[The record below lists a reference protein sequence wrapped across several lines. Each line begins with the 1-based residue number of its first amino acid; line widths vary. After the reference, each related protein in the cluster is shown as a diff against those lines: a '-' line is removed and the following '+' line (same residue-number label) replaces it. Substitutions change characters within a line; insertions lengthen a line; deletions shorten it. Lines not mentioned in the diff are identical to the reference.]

1 MATST
6 DRTEFISELVNLL
19 AGPVSAGMK
28 KAGEANKRRVQM
40 QEHVEQ
46 LVDDAK
52 KAGDVARR
60 MVSLLDEIEQPLREA
75 VPQLARAA
83 QMLGQLLDEAP
94 EDLGEQLKNTWNSVN
109 SLLEGLGPLLMLAQ
123 GAAGMFGTPTSTN
136 ATTGSRASNPAQTA
150 SGAKKSAARKV
161 SQAKKTAA
169 NKSAAKTTTTKK
181 AAPAKKPSTKKA
193 APAKKPTTK
202 KAASSKKTAA
212 KKSSSS
218 KK

>member
-28 KAGEANKRRVQM
+28 KAGQANQRRMQM

-83 QMLGQLLDEAP
+83 QLLGQILDEAP
-94 EDLGEQLKNTWNSVN
+94 DDLGEQLKNTWTSVN

-123 GAAGMFGTPTSTN
+123 SAAGMFGTPSPTS
-136 ATTGSRASNPAQTA
+136 AATGSRASNPAQKV
-150 SGAKKSAARKV
+150 SGAKKSAATKA
-161 SQAKKTAA
+161 SPAKKTAS
-169 NKSAAKTTTTKK
+169 KKRAAKTTTTKK
-181 AAPAKKPSTKKA
+181 G

-202 KAASSKKTAA
+202 KAAPAKNPTA
-212 KKSSSS
+212 KKSSPS

>member
-28 KAGEANKRRVQM
+28 KAGEANQRRMQM

-75 VPQLARAA
+75 VPQLSRAA

-94 EDLGEQLKNTWNSVN
+94 DDLGEQLKNTWTSVN

-123 GAAGMFGTPTSTN
+123 GAAGMFGTPSSTN
-136 ATTGSRASNPAQTA
+136 APTSSRASSPRQKA
-150 SGAKKSAARKV
+150 SGAKRSAAKKA
-161 SQAKKTAA
+161 SPAKKTAA
-169 NKSAAKTTTTKK
+169 KKSAAKTTTTKK
-181 AAPAKKPSTKKA
+181 AAPAKKPTAKKA
-193 APAKKPTTK
+193 APA
-202 KAASSKKTAA
+202 KKTAA
-212 KKSSSS
+212 KKSSPS

>member
-28 KAGEANKRRVQM
+28 KAGEANQRRMQM

-94 EDLGEQLKNTWNSVN
+94 DDLGEQLKNTWTSVN

-123 GAAGMFGTPTSTN
+123 GAAGMFGTSSSTS
-136 ATTGSRASNPAQTA
+136 APTGSRSSNPTQKA
-150 SGAKKSAARKV
+150 SGTKKSAAK
-161 SQAKKTAA
+161 STSPAKKTAP
-169 NKSAAKTTTTKK
+169 KK
-181 AAPAKKPSTKKA
+181 AAPAKKPAAKKVAPAKKA
-193 APAKKPTTK
+193 APAKKTTAK
-202 KAASSKKTAA
+202 KAAPAKKTAA
-212 KKSSSS
+212 KKSSPS

>member
-28 KAGEANKRRVQM
+28 KAGEANQRRMQM

-60 MVSLLDEIEQPLREA
+60 MVSLLDEIEQPLRDA

-94 EDLGEQLKNTWNSVN
+94 DDLGEQLKNTWTSVN

-123 GAAGMFGTPTSTN
+123 GAAGMFGTSSSTS
-136 ATTGSRASNPAQTA
+136 APTGSRSSNPTQKA
-150 SGAKKSAARKV
+150 SGTKKSAAK
-161 SQAKKTAA
+161 STSPAKKTA
-169 NKSAAKTTTTKK
+169 
-181 AAPAKKPSTKKA
+181 PKKA
-193 APAKKPTTK
+193 APAKKPTAKKVAPAK
-202 KAASSKKTAA
+202 KAAPAKKTTAKKAAPAKKAAA
-212 KKSSSS
+212 KKSSPS

>member
-28 KAGEANKRRVQM
+28 KAGEANQRRMQM

-94 EDLGEQLKNTWNSVN
+94 DDLGEQLKNTWTSVN

-123 GAAGMFGTPTSTN
+123 GAAGMFGTPSSTS
-136 ATTGSRASNPAQTA
+136 ASTGSRGNPAKKA
-150 SGAKKSAARKV
+150 SGTKKSAAKNT
-161 SQAKKTAA
+161 SPAKKTAA
-169 NKSAAKTTTTKK
+169 KKTTAKK
-181 AAPAKKPSTKKA
+181 AT
-193 APAKKPTTK
+193 PAKKPTAK
-202 KAASSKKTAA
+202 KAPPTKKTAA
-212 KKSSSS
+212 KKSSPA

>member
-28 KAGEANKRRVQM
+28 KAGEANQRRMQM

-94 EDLGEQLKNTWNSVN
+94 DDLGEQLKNTWTSVN

-123 GAAGMFGTPTSTN
+123 GAAGMFGTSSSTS
-136 ATTGSRASNPAQTA
+136 ATTGSRGNPAQKA
-150 SGAKKSAARKV
+150 SGTKKSPAKNTSPAEKAA
-161 SQAKKTAA
+161 AK
-169 NKSAAKTTTTKK
+169 KSAAKTTT
-181 AAPAKKPSTKKA
+181 AKKA
-193 APAKKPTTK
+193 APAKKPTAK
-202 KAASSKKTAA
+202 KAAPAKKTVA
-212 KKSSSS
+212 KRSSPSR
-218 KK
+218 K

>member
-28 KAGEANKRRVQM
+28 KAGEANQRRMQM

-60 MVSLLDEIEQPLREA
+60 MVALLDEIEQPLREA

-94 EDLGEQLKNTWNSVN
+94 DDLGEQLKNTWTSVN

-123 GAAGMFGTPTSTN
+123 GAAGMFGTPSSTS
-136 ATTGSRASNPAQTA
+136 ASTGSRGNPAQKA
-150 SGAKKSAARKV
+150 SGTKKSPAKSASPAKKAA
-161 SQAKKTAA
+161 AK
-169 NKSAAKTTTTKK
+169 KSAAKTTTTKK
-181 AAPAKKPSTKKA
+181 ATPAKKPTAKKA
-193 APAKKPTTK
+193 APA
-202 KAASSKKTAA
+202 KKTAA
-212 KKSSSS
+212 KKSSPS

>member
-28 KAGEANKRRVQM
+28 KAGEANQRRMQM

-94 EDLGEQLKNTWNSVN
+94 DDLGEQLKNTWTSVN

-123 GAAGMFGTPTSTN
+123 GAAGMFGTSSSTS
-136 ATTGSRASNPAQTA
+136 ATTGSRGNPAQKA
-150 SGAKKSAARKV
+150 SGTKKSP
-161 SQAKKTAA
+161 AKSASPAK
-169 NKSAAKTTTTKK
+169 KSAAKTTT
-181 AAPAKKPSTKKA
+181 AKKA
-193 APAKKPTTK
+193 APAKKPTAK
-202 KAASSKKTAA
+202 KAAPAKKTAA
-212 KKSSSS
+212 KKSSPS

>member
-28 KAGEANKRRVQM
+28 KAGQANQRRMQM

-83 QMLGQLLDEAP
+83 QLLGQILDEAP
-94 EDLGEQLKNTWNSVN
+94 DDLGEQLKNTWTTVN

-123 GAAGMFGTPTSTN
+123 GAAGMFGTPSSTS
-136 ATTGSRASNPAQTA
+136 AATGSRASNPAQKV
-150 SGAKKSAARKV
+150 SGAKKSAATKA
-161 SQAKKTAA
+161 SPAKKTAS
-169 NKSAAKTTTTKK
+169 KKRAAKTTTTKK
-181 AAPAKKPSTKKA
+181 G

-202 KAASSKKTAA
+202 KAAPAKNPTA
-212 KKSSSS
+212 KKSSPS

>member
-28 KAGEANKRRVQM
+28 KAGEANQRRMQM

-60 MVSLLDEIEQPLREA
+60 MVSLLDEIEQPLREV

-94 EDLGEQLKNTWNSVN
+94 DDLGEQLKNTWTSVN

-123 GAAGMFGTPTSTN
+123 GAAGMFGTPSSTS
-136 ATTGSRASNPAQTA
+136 ASTGSRGNATQNT
-150 SGAKKSAARKV
+150 SGTKKSAAKNT
-161 SQAKKTAA
+161 SPAKKTAA
-169 NKSAAKTTTTKK
+169 KKSTAKTTTAKKSTAKK
-181 AAPAKKPSTKKA
+181 AAPAKKSSAKKA
-193 APAKKPTTK
+193 APAKK
-202 KAASSKKTAA
+202 TAA
-212 KKSSSS
+212 KKSTA

>member
-28 KAGEANKRRVQM
+28 KAGEANQRRMQM

-94 EDLGEQLKNTWNSVN
+94 DDLGEQLKNTWTSVN

-123 GAAGMFGTPTSTN
+123 GAAGMFGTSSSTS
-136 ATTGSRASNPAQTA
+136 ATTGSRGNPAQKA
-150 SGAKKSAARKV
+150 SGTKKSPAKSA
-161 SQAKKTAA
+161 SPAKKTAA
-169 NKSAAKTTTTKK
+169 KTTT
-181 AAPAKKPSTKKA
+181 AKKA
-193 APAKKPTTK
+193 APAKKPTAK
-202 KAASSKKTAA
+202 KAAPAKKTAA
-212 KKSSSS
+212 KKSSPS
-218 KK
+218 KKTRSK

>member
-28 KAGEANKRRVQM
+28 KAGEANQRRMQM

-94 EDLGEQLKNTWNSVN
+94 DDLGEQLKNTWTSVN

-123 GAAGMFGTPTSTN
+123 GAAGMFGTSSSTS
-136 ATTGSRASNPAQTA
+136 ATTGSRGNPAQKA
-150 SGAKKSAARKV
+150 SGTKKSPAKSA
-161 SQAKKTAA
+161 SSAKKTAA
-169 NKSAAKTTTTKK
+169 KKSAAKTTT
-181 AAPAKKPSTKKA
+181 AKKA
-193 APAKKPTTK
+193 APAKKPTAK
-202 KAASSKKTAA
+202 KAAPAKKTAA
-212 KKSSSS
+212 KKSSPS

>member
-28 KAGEANKRRVQM
+28 KAGEANQRRMQM

-94 EDLGEQLKNTWNSVN
+94 DDLGEQLKNTWTSVN

-123 GAAGMFGTPTSTN
+123 GAAGMFGTSSSTS
-136 ATTGSRASNPAQTA
+136 ATTGSRGNPAQKA
-150 SGAKKSAARKV
+150 SGTKKSP
-161 SQAKKTAA
+161 AKNTSPAK
-169 NKSAAKTTTTKK
+169 KSAAKTTT
-181 AAPAKKPSTKKA
+181 AKKA
-193 APAKKPTTK
+193 APAKKPTAK
-202 KAASSKKTAA
+202 KAAPAKKTAA
-212 KKSSSS
+212 KKSSPS

>member
-28 KAGEANKRRVQM
+28 KAGEANQRRMQM

-94 EDLGEQLKNTWNSVN
+94 DDLGEQLKNTWTSVN

-123 GAAGMFGTPTSTN
+123 GAAGMFGTPSSTS
-136 ATTGSRASNPAQTA
+136 ATTGSRGIPAQKA
-150 SGAKKSAARKV
+150 SATKKSPAKNT
-161 SQAKKTAA
+161 SPAKKTAA
-169 NKSAAKTTTTKK
+169 KKSAAKTTT
-181 AAPAKKPSTKKA
+181 AKKA
-193 APAKKPTTK
+193 APAKKPTAK
-202 KAASSKKTAA
+202 KAAPAKKTPA
-212 KKSSSS
+212 KKSSPS

>member
-28 KAGEANKRRVQM
+28 KAGEANQRRMQM

-94 EDLGEQLKNTWNSVN
+94 DDLGEQLKNTWTSVN

-123 GAAGMFGTPTSTN
+123 GAAGMFGTSSSTS
-136 ATTGSRASNPAQTA
+136 ATTGSRGNPAQKA
-150 SGAKKSAARKV
+150 SGTKKSPAKSASPAKKTAAKKSAANP
-161 SQAKKTAA
+161 AKKSTD
-169 NKSAAKTTTTKK
+169 KK
-181 AAPAKKPSTKKA
+181 AAPA
-193 APAKKPTTK
+193 
-202 KAASSKKTAA
+202 KKTAA
-212 KKSSSS
+212 KKSSPS

>member
-28 KAGEANKRRVQM
+28 KAGEANKRRMQM

-83 QMLGQLLDEAP
+83 QLLGQILDEAP
-94 EDLGEQLKNTWNSVN
+94 DDLGEQLKNTWTTVN

-123 GAAGMFGTPTSTN
+123 GAAGMFGTPSSTS
-136 ATTGSRASNPAQTA
+136 AATGSRASNPAQKV
-150 SGAKKSAARKV
+150 SGAKKSAATKA
-161 SQAKKTAA
+161 SPAKKTAS
-169 NKSAAKTTTTKK
+169 KKRAAKTTTTKK
-181 AAPAKKPSTKKA
+181 G

-202 KAASSKKTAA
+202 KAAPAKNPTA
-212 KKSSSS
+212 KKSSPS

>member
-28 KAGEANKRRVQM
+28 KAGEANQRRMQM

-94 EDLGEQLKNTWNSVN
+94 DDLGEQLKNTWTSVN

-123 GAAGMFGTPTSTN
+123 GAAGMFGASSSSSA
-136 ATTGSRASNPAQTA
+136 ATASPAARPAQKA
-150 SGAKKSAARKV
+150 SGTKKSPAKSA
-161 SQAKKTAA
+161 SPAKKTAA
-169 NKSAAKTTTTKK
+169 KKGTAKK
-181 AAPAKKPSTKKA
+181 AAPAKKSTAKKA
-193 APAKKPTTK
+193 APA
-202 KAASSKKTAA
+202 KKTAA
-212 KKSSSS
+212 KKSSPSR
-218 KK
+218 K

>member
-1 MATST
+1 MATSI

-28 KAGEANKRRVQM
+28 KAGEANQRRMQM

-46 LVDDAK
+46 LVGDAK

-60 MVSLLDEIEQPLREA
+60 MISLLDEIEQPLREA

-94 EDLGEQLKNTWNSVN
+94 DDLGEQLKNTWTSVN

-123 GAAGMFGTPTSTN
+123 GAAGMFGTASPTS
-136 ATTGSRASNPAQTA
+136 ATTGSSASNPTEKA
-150 SGAKKSAARKV
+150 SGAKKSAAKKA
-161 SQAKKTAA
+161 SPAKKTAA
-169 NKSAAKTTTTKK
+169 KKGAAKTTTAKKAAPAKKSTTKK
-181 AAPAKKPSTKKA
+181 AAPAKKPV
-193 APAKKPTTK
+193 
-202 KAASSKKTAA
+202 A
-212 KKSSSS
+212 KKSSAS

>member
-28 KAGEANKRRVQM
+28 KAGEANQRRMQM

-94 EDLGEQLKNTWNSVN
+94 DDLGEQLKNTWTSVN

-123 GAAGMFGTPTSTN
+123 GAAGMFGTSSSTS
-136 ATTGSRASNPAQTA
+136 APTGSRSSNPTQKA
-150 SGAKKSAARKV
+150 SGTKKSAAK
-161 SQAKKTAA
+161 STSPAKKTA
-169 NKSAAKTTTTKK
+169 
-181 AAPAKKPSTKKA
+181 PKKA
-193 APAKKPTTK
+193 APAKKPTAKKVAPAK
-202 KAASSKKTAA
+202 KAAPAKKTTAKKAAPAKKTAA
-212 KKSSSS
+212 KKSSPS

>member
-28 KAGEANKRRVQM
+28 KAGEANQRRMQM

-94 EDLGEQLKNTWNSVN
+94 DDLGEQLKNTWTSVN

-123 GAAGMFGTPTSTN
+123 GAAGMFGTPSSTS
-136 ATTGSRASNPAQTA
+136 ATTGSRGNPAQNT
-150 SGAKKSAARKV
+150 SGTKKSAAK
-161 SQAKKTAA
+161 SASPAKKTATK
-169 NKSAAKTTTTKK
+169 KSTAKTTTAKKSTAKK
-181 AAPAKKPSTKKA
+181 AAPAKKTV
-193 APAKKPTTK
+193 
-202 KAASSKKTAA
+202 A
-212 KKSSSS
+212 KKSTA

>member
-28 KAGEANKRRVQM
+28 KAGEANQRRMQM

-94 EDLGEQLKNTWNSVN
+94 DDLGEQLKNTWTSVN

-123 GAAGMFGTPTSTN
+123 GAAGMFGTSSSTS
-136 ATTGSRASNPAQTA
+136 ATTGSRGNPAQKA
-150 SGAKKSAARKV
+150 SGTKKSPAKSA
-161 SQAKKTAA
+161 SPAKKTAA
-169 NKSAAKTTTTKK
+169 KKSAAKTTT
-181 AAPAKKPSTKKA
+181 AKKA
-193 APAKKPTTK
+193 APAKKPTAK
-202 KAASSKKTAA
+202 KAAPAKKTAA
-212 KKSSSS
+212 KKSSPS

>member
-28 KAGEANKRRVQM
+28 KAGQANQRRMQM

-83 QMLGQLLDEAP
+83 QLLGQILDEAP
-94 EDLGEQLKNTWNSVN
+94 DDLGEQLKNTWTSVN

-123 GAAGMFGTPTSTN
+123 GAAGMFGTPSSTS
-136 ATTGSRASNPAQTA
+136 AATGSRASNPAQKV
-150 SGAKKSAARKV
+150 SGAKKSAATKA
-161 SQAKKTAA
+161 SPAKKTAS
-169 NKSAAKTTTTKK
+169 KKRAAKTTTTKK
-181 AAPAKKPSTKKA
+181 G

-202 KAASSKKTAA
+202 KAAPAKNPTA
-212 KKSSSS
+212 KKSSPS

>member
-28 KAGEANKRRVQM
+28 KAGEANQRRMQM

-94 EDLGEQLKNTWNSVN
+94 DDLGEQLKNTWTSVN

-123 GAAGMFGTPTSTN
+123 GAAGMFGTPSSTS
-136 ATTGSRASNPAQTA
+136 ATTGSRGNPAQKA
-150 SGAKKSAARKV
+150 SGAKKSPAKSA
-161 SQAKKTAA
+161 SPAKKAA
-169 NKSAAKTTTTKK
+169 AKKSAAKTTTAKKPSAKK
-181 AAPAKKPSTKKA
+181 AAPAKT
-193 APAKKPTTK
+193 
-202 KAASSKKTAA
+202 TAA
-212 KKSSSS
+212 KKSSPS
-218 KK
+218 KKSRRK

>member
-28 KAGEANKRRVQM
+28 KAGQANQRRMQM

-83 QMLGQLLDEAP
+83 QLLGQILDEAP
-94 EDLGEQLKNTWNSVN
+94 DDLGEQLKNTWTTVN

-123 GAAGMFGTPTSTN
+123 SAAGMFGTPSSTS
-136 ATTGSRASNPAQTA
+136 AATGSRASNPAQKV
-150 SGAKKSAARKV
+150 SGAKKSAATKA
-161 SQAKKTAA
+161 SPAKKTAS
-169 NKSAAKTTTTKK
+169 KKRAAKTTTTKK
-181 AAPAKKPSTKKA
+181 G

-202 KAASSKKTAA
+202 KAAPAKNPTA
-212 KKSSSS
+212 KKSSPS

>member
-28 KAGEANKRRVQM
+28 KAGEANQRRMQM

-94 EDLGEQLKNTWNSVN
+94 DDLGEQLKNTWTSVN

-123 GAAGMFGTPTSTN
+123 GAAGMFGTSSSTS
-136 ATTGSRASNPAQTA
+136 ATTGSRGNPAQKA
-150 SGAKKSAARKV
+150 SGTKKSP
-161 SQAKKTAA
+161 AKSASPAK
-169 NKSAAKTTTTKK
+169 KSAAKTTT
-181 AAPAKKPSTKKA
+181 AKKA
-193 APAKKPTTK
+193 APAKKPTAK
-202 KAASSKKTAA
+202 KAAPAKKTAA
-212 KKSSSS
+212 KKSSPS
-218 KK
+218 KKTRSK

>member
-28 KAGEANKRRVQM
+28 KAGDANQRRMQM

-46 LVDDAK
+46 LVGDAK

-60 MVSLLDEIEQPLREA
+60 MISLLDEIEQPLRAA

-94 EDLGEQLKNTWNSVN
+94 DDLGEQLKNTWTSVN

-123 GAAGMFGTPTSTN
+123 GAAGMFGTASPTS
-136 ATTGSRASNPAQTA
+136 ATTGSSASNPTEKA
-150 SGAKKSAARKV
+150 SGAKKSAAKKA

-169 NKSAAKTTTTKK
+169 KKGAAKTTTAKKAAPAKKSTTKK
-181 AAPAKKPSTKKA
+181 AAPAKKPV
-193 APAKKPTTK
+193 
-202 KAASSKKTAA
+202 A
-212 KKSSSS
+212 KKSSAS

>member
-28 KAGEANKRRVQM
+28 KAGEANQRRMQM

-94 EDLGEQLKNTWNSVN
+94 DDLGEQLKNTWTSVN

-123 GAAGMFGTPTSTN
+123 GAAGMFGTPSSTS
-136 ATTGSRASNPAQTA
+136 ASTGSRGNPAQKA
-150 SGAKKSAARKV
+150 SGTKKSPAKSASPAKKAA
-161 SQAKKTAA
+161 AK
-169 NKSAAKTTTTKK
+169 KSAAKTTTAKK
-181 AAPAKKPSTKKA
+181 AAPAKKPSAKKA
-193 APAKKPTTK
+193 APAKT
-202 KAASSKKTAA
+202 TAA
-212 KKSSSS
+212 KKSSPS
-218 KK
+218 KKSRRK

>member
-28 KAGEANKRRVQM
+28 KAGEANQRRMQM

-52 KAGDVARR
+52 KAGDVDRR
-60 MVSLLDEIEQPLREA
+60 MVALLDEIEQPLREA

-94 EDLGEQLKNTWNSVN
+94 DDLGEQLKNTWTSVN

-123 GAAGMFGTPTSTN
+123 GAAGMFGTPSSTS
-136 ATTGSRASNPAQTA
+136 ASTGSRGNPAQKA
-150 SGAKKSAARKV
+150 SGTKKSPAKSASPAKKAA
-161 SQAKKTAA
+161 AK
-169 NKSAAKTTTTKK
+169 KSAAKTTTTKK
-181 AAPAKKPSTKKA
+181 AAPAKKPTAKKA
-193 APAKKPTTK
+193 APA
-202 KAASSKKTAA
+202 KKTAA
-212 KKSSSS
+212 KKSSPS

>member
-28 KAGEANKRRVQM
+28 KAGEANQRRMQM

-94 EDLGEQLKNTWNSVN
+94 DDLGEQLKNTWTSVN

-123 GAAGMFGTPTSTN
+123 GAAGMFGTSSSTS
-136 ATTGSRASNPAQTA
+136 ATTGSRGNPAQKA
-150 SGAKKSAARKV
+150 SGTKKSP
-161 SQAKKTAA
+161 AKSASPAK
-169 NKSAAKTTTTKK
+169 KSAAKTTT
-181 AAPAKKPSTKKA
+181 AKKA
-193 APAKKPTTK
+193 APAKKPTAK
-202 KAASSKKTAA
+202 KAAPAKKTATKKSTA
-212 KKSSSS
+212 KK
-218 KK
+218 